1 MELIK
6 QFEYCLPNELPEKLF
21 KILPEDYPIKKI
33 KLLFFNKPDDETAS
47 AGRLFRWMGFPQHT
61 TLTIHYDDYVL
72 CVDRYETSFQMTR
85 RSASHH
91 EQYINGVIKYDPDS
105 NRHNLTRGEDSFRGI
120 CEKVKEGESNKTLRE
135 YLAWL
140 VPLVKRPYS
149 LWNNCIPNGREG
161 FDYLLET
168 PTPRWTD
175 IQSSSFS
182 PARFLTNAISAYA
195 HVNNS
200 FISLFTS
207 VSEHKHTDEQTPWK
221 IPPSQ
226 IKSFAL
232 RLSLLR
238 SEILGTRN

>member
-1 MELIK
+1 MLTIFKVDPSTDEFNPIFYMELIK
-6 QFEYCLPNELPEKLF
+6 QFEYWLPNELPEKLF

-168 PTPRWTD
+168 PTPR
-175 IQSSSFS
+175 
-182 PARFLTNAISAYA
+182 
-195 HVNNS
+195 
-200 FISLFTS
+200 
-207 VSEHKHTDEQTPWK
+207 
-221 IPPSQ
+221 
-226 IKSFAL
+226 
-232 RLSLLR
+232 
-238 SEILGTRN
+238 